1 MPAAKNRRCLDQV
14 SIAQGGSRADIEKV
28 FLMVSVAPRDR
39 EALRFLWLD
48 DVTSDNPKEIT
59 YQFCR
64 VVFEGIRSHPKRE
77 WLRCLSFQ
85 SHDCSYYPP

>member
-39 EALRFLWLD
+39 EALR
-48 DVTSDNPKEIT
+48 
-59 YQFCR
+59 
-64 VVFEGIRSHPKRE
+64 
-77 WLRCLSFQ
+77 SFGLTM
-85 SHDCSYYPP
+85 